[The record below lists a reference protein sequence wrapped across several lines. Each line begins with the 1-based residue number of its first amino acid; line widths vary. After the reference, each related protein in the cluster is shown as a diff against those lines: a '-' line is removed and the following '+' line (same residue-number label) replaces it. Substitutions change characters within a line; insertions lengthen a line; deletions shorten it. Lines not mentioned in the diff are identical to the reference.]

1 MEIHVADMSLK
12 MQKKK
17 NSPANTQ
24 TRKKKKKREGI
35 KSPVLSLLNLES
47 QLVTFNIYM
56 KCLSCVDDNFNWDTR
71 GGRGRLTLTDSTAG
85 FEFVSSSSLLLWF
98 RWQQAHSMDEK
109 YSIDEK

>member
-17 NSPANTQ
+17 ILQPILKQ
-24 TRKKKKKREGI
+24 EKKKKEGEGI
-35 KSPVLSLLNLES
+35 KSPVLSLLSRES
-47 QLVTFNIYM
+47 QFVTFNIYM
-56 KCLSCVDDNFNWDTR
+56 KCLSCVDDNFSWSTR
-71 GGRGRLTLTDSTAG
+71 GGRGSVTLTDSTAG